1 MSHFLL
7 DAYGPLDL
15 VLVEREAVRFKAER
29 SMGADAAKRR
39 DAQINDERRLA
50 QKRRAL
56 AKKTPP
62 RPTFRENE
70 NVDEEVLDDL
80 SAERDAETVRV
91 RRAGASVERLRVD
104 IKDLCFSNVAAAE
117 NRDVVF
123 VAKHLCGAA
132 TDLALRCALAAP
144 SDDSDFVLEK

>member
-1 MSHFLL
+1 LSHFLL

-56 AKKTPP
+56 AKKTSP

-70 NVDEEVLDDL
+70 NVDEEVFDDL

-104 IKDLCFSNVAAAE
+104 IKDLCFLKRRRRGEPRRRVRREAPLRRGDGSRVAVRARGAE
-117 NRDVVF
+117 
-123 VAKHLCGAA
+123 
-132 TDLALRCALAAP
+132 
-144 SDDSDFVLEK
+144 